1 MANTI
6 GPSDVIHILYNSF
19 GLDKNAVIEM
29 FRLLNSND
37 SLHSKD
43 IKDIFKILIN
53 YTYKLK
59 KTEIALNEK
68 YEKNFEEIN
77 DALKELKEEM
87 KKIIKEPSPPPAPE
101 PSSS

>member
-87 KKIIKEPSPPPAPE
+87 KKIIKEPSSPPAPE

>member
-6 GPSDVIHILYNSF
+6 GPSDVIHILHNSF

-37 SLHSKD
+37 NLNNKN

-59 KTEIALNEK
+59 KSEITLNEK

-87 KKIIKEPSPPPAPE
+87 KKIIKEPSPPE
-101 PSSS
+101 PTSS